1 MFETHD
7 YYEYDK
13 NNEDNIAVLLQQ
25 LTNESNELLADSEN
39 DLVRFEHVKN
49 TYRSNTV
56 ITPSQPSVI
65 TSAMSP
71 PVSHDNPGHVSH
83 VMSPPVSH
91 ENKGHV
97 FITGPNHRGTIYNNV
112 APAPRPQQ
120 SVIVRNIQ
128 VNKIGFMGNKND
140 PSSLHI
146 ILGCKTCPS
155 GKSTSK
161 NLHQ

>member
-25 LTNESNELLADSEN
+25 LTNESNDLLADSEN
-39 DLVRFEHVKN
+39 DLVRFEQVKN
-49 TYRSNTV
+49 TYRGNTV
-56 ITPSQPSVI
+56 ITPPQPSVI
-65 TSAMSP
+65 TSVITP
-71 PVSHDNPGHVSH
+71 PVSQEDAGN
-83 VMSPPVSH
+83 
-91 ENKGHV
+91 V
-97 FITGPNHRGTIYNNV
+97 FITGPNHRGTTYNNLAS

-128 VNKIGFMGNKND
+128 VNKIRFMGNKND

-146 ILGCKTCPS
+146 FLGSKTSPS

-161 NLHQ
+161 SLHQ

>member
-25 LTNESNELLADSEN
+25 LTNESNDLLADSEN
-39 DLVRFEHVKN
+39 DLVRFQQVKN
-49 TYRSNTV
+49 TYRSSTV

-65 TSAMSP
+65 TS
-71 PVSHDNPGHVSH
+71 
-83 VMSPPVSH
+83 VMSPPVSQ
-91 ENKGHV
+91 ENTGNV
-97 FITGPNHRGTIYNNV
+97 YVTGPNHRGTIYNNL

-128 VNKIGFMGNKND
+128 VN
-140 PSSLHI
+140 
-146 ILGCKTCPS
+146 
-155 GKSTSK
+155 
-161 NLHQ
+161 